1 LNDEIIAIAG
11 KIPHWVQTALDDY
24 LKRFSGHLCLKL
36 LKPYRSK
43 EKERVRREEG
53 KAILASLPER
63 AFMIALDEK
72 GVLLNTH
79 QLASHLQQWQRQVGM
94 PLVFIVGGTEG
105 LCPNVLA
112 KASFTLSLSPLTL
125 PHALAQIVLV
135 EQLYRA
141 RCILSGHP
149 YHRA

>member
-1 LNDEIIAIAG
+1 MIAIAG
-11 KIPHWVQTALDDY
+11 KIPHWVRTALDDY
-24 LKRFSGHLCLKL
+24 LKRFSGHLRFKL
-36 LKPYRSK
+36 LRPYRAK
-43 EKERVRREEG
+43 EKERVRSEEG

-72 GVLLNTH
+72 GVLLSTQ
-79 QLASHLQQWQRQVGM
+79 QLAAHLQQWQRQGGM

-105 LCPNVLA
+105 LCPKVLA
-112 KASFTLSLSPLTL
+112 KASFTLSLSPLTF